1 MIPLRDNNPTKHLPI
16 MTIILIAINAIVFL
30 YTNGLSA
37 RAQTRF
43 FIDYGLIPLKVTAT
57 LNSTTALTFITS
69 MFLHGGWLHIGGN
82 MLYLWV
88 FGNNIEDRLG
98 IIRFTLFYLVCGIIA
113 GLAQVA
119 IDPTSPIPQIGASG
133 AIAGVLGG
141 YLVTFPR
148 ARIQTLVIL
157 VYFIRIVELSAVWV
171 LGFWFVLQVIN
182 GVSALNPSFGQS
194 DVAFFAHIGG
204 FIAGAILIK
213 VFSIGTTGP
222 ADWLSRSPDRPAP
235 PIDQPRNPNRW
246 WD

>member
-1 MIPLRDNNPTKHLPI
+1 MIPLRDNNPTRRVPI
-16 MTIILIAINAIVFL
+16 MTIILIGINVVVFL
-30 YTNGLSA
+30 YTNSLSTRSQA
-37 RAQTRF
+37 RF

-57 LNSTTALTFITS
+57 LNATTALTFITS

-98 IIRFTLFYLVCGIIA
+98 TIRFVLFYFICGILA

-119 IDPTSPIPQIGASG
+119 IDPTSPIPEIGASG

-141 YLVTFPR
+141 YIVLFPH
-148 ARIQTLVIL
+148 ARIQTLIFL
-157 VYFIRIVELSAVWV
+157 FYFIRIVELSAAWV
-171 LGFWFVLQVIN
+171 LGFWFVLQLLN
-182 GVSALNPSFGQS
+182 GVLALGESAGQS

-204 FIAGAILIK
+204 FIGGAILIR
-213 VFSIGTTGP
+213 VFSIGTGGTTN
-222 ADWLSRSPDRPAP
+222 WLTQPS
-235 PIDQPRNPNRW
+235 IDQPRDSKRW